1 MGKRKVTSFA
11 PGHEHD
17 LTVVAPKPPRA
28 YADDSLA
35 ALTVYSLYWLH
46 QWGLRR
52 TIEAVTVL
60 NWRLFPEKFAM
71 LGFSEFPDAF
81 RTNRSLLQ
89 GQPKYRNWLTG
100 TATKGFSLNA
110 RGMDLARE
118 LAQRLGVPEN
128 GEGKS
133 LGELPSAARSV
144 PIGRARTVE
153 QERETQRV
161 RAHRLFDR
169 WKRGEMNEV
178 DLIHVHSLLGIF
190 DHTPA
195 KVRQKKMGDLER
207 AAADV
212 GDAEVQQFLNAIRQ
226 QFPLVL
232 A

>member
-1 MGKRKVTSFA
+1 MAKRKLVSFA
-11 PGHEHD
+11 PSHERE
-17 LTVVAPKPPRA
+17 LTTIASKQQRE
-28 YADDSLA
+28 YADESLA

-60 NWRLFPEKFAM
+60 NWRLFPDKFAM
-71 LGFSEFPDAF
+71 LGFPEFPDAF
-81 RTNRSLLQ
+81 RANRSLLQ

-110 RGMDLARE
+110 RGMDLART
-118 LAQRLGVPEN
+118 LTQRLGVPEN
-128 GEGKS
+128 SDGTS
-133 LGELPSAARSV
+133 LGEMPPLAPTSA
-144 PIGRARTVE
+144 GRARSIE
-153 QERETQRV
+153 PSREVQRV
-161 RAHRLFDR
+161 RAHRLFNR
-169 WKRGEMNEV
+169 WKESEIADV

-207 AAADV
+207 AAEDTGDV
-212 GDAEVQQFLNAIRQ
+212 EVEEFLRAIRQ
-226 QFPLVL
+226 QFPLVF